1 MSHEVDRL
9 GRIALGAV
17 SLCAWLAVSS
27 HAWAQQLSR
36 PSDDAELAGARAWF
50 QEYIE
55 PGLLAAGL
63 SEEGK
68 DLTVQPEKPGEH
80 RTPKKPVPWPLV
92 EVGSLGMLTLDPD
105 VPLQRGDWNDVL
117 QPAMFRLYFEPVPAP
132 AAPAQTPPTPSAAGA

>member
-1 MSHEVDRL
+1 M
-9 GRIALGAV
+9 GAV
-17 SLCAWLAVSS
+17 SVFAWLAVSS

-50 QEYIE
+50 QAYIE

-63 SEEGK
+63 SEEGE
-68 DLTVQPEKPGEH
+68 DLTVQPEKPSEQ
-80 RTPKKPVPWPLV
+80 RSPRKAVPWPLV

-132 AAPAQTPPTPSAAGA
+132 AAPARALPTAHAAGA